1 MDDIVEDPGEG
12 EEDLIS
18 SFGNFKLPTF
28 DEVDPHPNRDEDGE
42 EITKRNK
49 REYESKR
56 KSPTGPPKPEEAIK
70 KEFERRNFLRKETVK
85 IVESLL
91 DAKLDKEHLK
101 KSLCLLSKN
110 DFDDVVTER
119 SLVKVCGNPTCDHML
134 SNIIKQGQKFKI
146 DMTTKTLFSAEER
159 GMYCSVS
166 CLKASTFIRNQLSD
180 ESLWMRFTEQEGLDG
195 LCRRFDDIKLTPHTD
210 STSTKEEKK
219 VENTV
224 DETLDKKTHEVSLRD
239 KVSFPYIKKEHLEHL
254 QQSMK
259 TLTVKEKELDDHN

>member
-1 MDDIVEDPGEG
+1 MDDIVEGTGEG
-12 EEDLIS
+12 EEEDLIS

-42 EITKRNK
+42 EIINRNK

-56 KSPTGPPKPEEAIK
+56 KSPTGPKSAEAIK

-110 DFDDVVTER
+110 DFDDVITER
-119 SLVKVCGNPTCDHML
+119 SLVKVCGNPTCDHIL
-134 SNIIKQGQKFKI
+134 SDTIKQGQKFKI

-166 CLKASTFIRNQLSD
+166 CLKASSFIRNQLSD

-195 LCRRFDDIKLTPHTD
+195 LCRRFGDIKLTPHTD
-210 STSTKEEKK
+210 STSTKEKR
-219 VENTV
+219 VENT
-224 DETLDKKTHEVSLRD
+224 DETSDKKVSLRE
-239 KVSFPYIKKEHLEHL
+239 KVSFPYIKQEHLEHL

-259 TLTVKEKELDDHN
+259 TLTVKEKELDEHN

>member
-1 MDDIVEDPGEG
+1 MDDIVEEAGEG
-12 EEDLIS
+12 EEHFIS

-28 DEVDPHPNRDEDGE
+28 DEVNPHPNRDEDGE
-42 EITKRNK
+42 EITNRNK

-56 KSPTGPPKPEEAIK
+56 KPPTGPSKSAEAIQ

-91 DAKLDKEHLK
+91 DGKLDEEHLK

-110 DFDDVVTER
+110 DFDDVITER
-119 SLVKVCGNPTCDHML
+119 SLVKVCGNPACDHIL
-134 SNIIKQGQKFKI
+134 PDTIKQGQKFKI

-166 CLKASTFIRNQLSD
+166 CLKASIFIRNQLSD

-195 LCRRFDDIKLTPHTD
+195 LCRRFGDIKLTPHTD
-210 STSTKEEKK
+210 
-219 VENTV
+219 
-224 DETLDKKTHEVSLRD
+224 DETTDKKTHEVSLQE
-239 KVSFPYIKKEHLEHL
+239 KVSFPYIQKEHLEHL

-259 TLTVKEKELDDHN
+259 TLTVKEKELDDHS